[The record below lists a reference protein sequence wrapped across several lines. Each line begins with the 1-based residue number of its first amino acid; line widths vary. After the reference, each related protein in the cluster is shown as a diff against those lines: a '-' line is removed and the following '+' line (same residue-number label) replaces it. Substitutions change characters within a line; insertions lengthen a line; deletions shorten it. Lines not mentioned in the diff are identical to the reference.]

1 VNAGAVATKRIVLQ
15 AILHT
20 ALKSKRAGNAF
31 ADTERGREQ
40 RQKIRHRQGTET
52 GTETGTEIEAETRF
66 IYPFV
71 RLPPTYCIGG
81 RYEWVLNSN
90 NSRSLNEV
98 PDCDIM

>member
-1 VNAGAVATKRIVLQ
+1 MNAGAVATKRIVLQ

-31 ADTERGREQ
+31 AATERGREQ
-40 RQKIRHRQGTET
+40 RQKIRHRQ
-52 GTETGTEIEAETRF
+52 GTEIEAETRF